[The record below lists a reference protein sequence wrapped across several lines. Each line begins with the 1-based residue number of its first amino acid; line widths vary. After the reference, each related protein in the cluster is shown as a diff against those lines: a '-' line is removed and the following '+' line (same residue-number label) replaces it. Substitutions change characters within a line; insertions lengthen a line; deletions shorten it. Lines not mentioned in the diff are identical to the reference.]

1 MTDEI
6 KKYLH
11 DIIVSE
17 KAIELLKTLIQTPSI
32 SRSEDKTADV
42 LEAFL
47 VKEGCKVHRKHN
59 NVWVFGEIDPNKKT
73 VLLNS
78 HHDTVKP
85 VSGWTRNPFSPDVEG
100 DKLFGLG
107 SNDAGGSLV
116 SLLIVFLYFCQNKNA
131 AYNLIFAATA
141 EEEVSGDKGIESIL
155 DELGHFDFAIV
166 GEPTQMQAAIAEKGL
181 LVLDCIAHGK
191 AGHAA
196 RNDGENAIL
205 TALNDIQRLS
215 GYEFEKKS
223 DFLGDVKVTATQING
238 GTQHN
243 IIPDQCNFV
252 LDVRVNEMY
261 SNSEV
266 FEILKNMMKSE
277 ITARSFRLN
286 SSFIDKEHE
295 IVKKALN
302 LQLKTYGSPTL
313 SDQAHLK
320 CPSLKMGPG
329 SSERSHTANEYI
341 GISEIE
347 FAIKTYIA
355 LLMFND

>member
-1 MTDEI
+1 MT
-6 KKYLH
+6 
-11 DIIVSE
+11 S

-32 SRSEDKTADV
+32 SRSEEKTADV

-47 VKEGCKVHRKHN
+47 VNEGCKVHRKHN
-59 NVWVFGEIDPNKKT
+59 NVWVFGENDSAKKT

-85 VSGWTRNPFSPDVEG
+85 VSGWTKDPFNPEIEG

-116 SLLIVFLYFCQNKNA
+116 SLLIVFLYFCKNKNA

-141 EEEVSGDKGIESIL
+141 EEEISGDKGIASIL

-181 LVLDCIAHGK
+181 MVLDCTARGK

-205 TALNDIQRLS
+205 IALEDIQQLEN
-215 GYEFEKKS
+215 YKFEKTS

-243 IIPDQCNFV
+243 IIPDECKFV
-252 LDVRVNEMY
+252 LDVRVNEKY
-261 SNSEV
+261 TNQEV
-266 FEILKNMMKSE
+266 FQRLKSVMKSE

-313 SDQAHLK
+313 SDQTHLK

-341 GISEIE
+341 GISEVE
-347 FAIKTYIA
+347 FAIKTYIQC
-355 LLMFND
+355 LMFNV